1 MRGPSPS
8 PGHPWL
14 SRVAAGGLIALA
26 LASSAAAAGWHAT
39 RVHGIVLL
47 LEGQTWSD
55 LSSGAQLPDHT
66 TVRTLGRGQLEI
78 AGTGVELVLYNGAA
92 TELSQSGD
100 DVDMV
105 LHAGSVDL
113 RVLTGHVV
121 HITTASGSITLGEG
135 RVRVWRD
142 GDVTGIDAITGSHE
156 VFDAAGNWTPLA
168 PGQAAHVAVS
178 GVTIAALGNN

>member
-1 MRGPSPS
+1 MRGPFPS

-26 LASSAAAAGWHAT
+26 LAGSAAAAGWHAT

-66 TVRTLGRGQLEI
+66 TLRTLGRSRVEV
-78 AGTGVELVLYNGAA
+78 AGTGVELILYNGAA
-92 TELSQSGD
+92 TELSQSGA
-100 DVDMV
+100 DVDVV

-113 RVLTGHVV
+113 RILTGHVV
-121 HITTASGSITLGEG
+121 RIATASGSITLGEG

-142 GDVTGIDAITGSHE
+142 GDVAGIDAITGSHE
-156 VFDAAGNWTPLA
+156 VFDAAGNFTHLG
-168 PGQAAHVAVS
+168 PGQTAHVAVS
-178 GVTIAALGNN
+178 GVTIAPPGGN

>member
-1 MRGPSPS
+1 
-8 PGHPWL
+8 
-14 SRVAAGGLIALA
+14 
-26 LASSAAAAGWHAT
+26 
-39 RVHGIVLL
+39 
-47 LEGQTWSD
+47 
-55 LSSGAQLPDHT
+55 
-66 TVRTLGRGQLEI
+66 
-78 AGTGVELVLYNGAA
+78 
-92 TELSQSGD
+92 
-100 DVDMV
+100 MV
-105 LHAGSVDL
+105 LHAGSADL

-168 PGQAAHVAVS
+168 PGQTAHVAVS